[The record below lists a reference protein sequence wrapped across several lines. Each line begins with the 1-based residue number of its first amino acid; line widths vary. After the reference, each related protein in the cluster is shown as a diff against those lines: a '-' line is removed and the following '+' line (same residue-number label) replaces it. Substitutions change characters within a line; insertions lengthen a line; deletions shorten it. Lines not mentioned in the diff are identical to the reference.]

1 MKVIVGKT
9 EFTVA
14 LDAFIAIFIPKFVEI
29 NNSKFWVII
38 SSYSIISVNELFSK
52 CKTKIKDVVDLFHEV
67 FPNDRLVTG
76 LEAKKYPPYNN
87 FKDTDEKIEYGILV
101 NEKVEPY
108 SLIIAIAAGTVRDGI
123 TCNFLHLD
131 ESQFCTTED
140 FGSLQSFGAS
150 SNPVTMLT
158 GIESQNTNNAQYE
171 MKQFGKELV
180 DRYTIPFPL
189 AYKTI
194 NLTHIDRALD
204 ALKFFINVKVKKL
217 GLNSTEVATNYMM
230 RSDILNGRFLTKEYM
245 ERNNM
250 LTTDIYD
257 HKQPNVA
264 YRCLGVDFASS
275 LDHCAGVITDC
286 YIDEFG
292 EYRYEVRHVRI
303 LNPAKERISQDFI
316 AETIAT
322 MCKTYEI
329 CMILCDTSGTQQPYA
344 SALIKAIKRKN
355 INTFVVG
362 FAFSGA
368 SNKVEMMSF
377 LESVLVGQQCKLP
390 KIEYKDSDKGF
401 AHLYKELLTLKKDKD
416 TSKSQNL
423 RYYAKLPDTDDA
435 VMALALSVYCVKRV
449 EWMISKN
456 KMIDIEDKSYFPRL
470 NKFKLLSDSPT
481 NTQPIRDSYISGLF

>member
-1 MKVIVGKT
+1 M
-9 EFTVA
+9 
-14 LDAFIAIFIPKFVEI
+14 
-29 NNSKFWVII
+29 I
-38 SSYSIISVNELFSK
+38 SANYIHIDEPQYVDSIK
-52 CKTKIKDVVDLFHEV
+52 
-67 FPNDRLVTG
+67 
-76 LEAKKYPPYNN
+76 
-87 FKDTDEKIEYGILV
+87 
-101 NEKVEPY
+101 
-108 SLIIAIAAGTVRDGI
+108 
-123 TCNFLHLD
+123 
-131 ESQFCTTED
+131 
-140 FGSLQSFGAS
+140 GSTLLNFGAS
-150 SNPVTMLT
+150 SNPVLTLT
-158 GIESQNTNNAQYE
+158 GIETQDTGNMQFEYKQYGND
-171 MKQFGKELV
+171 MV
-180 DRYTIPFPL
+180 DRFTIPFPL

-194 NLTHIDRALD
+194 NLTHKDRAKD
-204 ALKFFINVKVKKL
+204 ALNFFINKVKKL
-217 GLNSTEVATNYMM
+217 GINSTEILTHFLM
-230 RSDILNGRFLTKEYM
+230 RGDILNGKFLTKEYM

-257 HKQPNVA
+257 YKQPNVA

-275 LDHCAGVITDC
+275 LDYCAGVITDC

-292 EYRYEVRHVRI
+292 EYYYEVRHVRI

-316 AETIAT
+316 AEKIAT
-322 MCKTYEI
+322 MCRTYEI
-329 CMILCDTSGTQQPYA
+329 DLIMADTSGTQQPYA

-470 NKFKLLSDSPT
+470 NKFKLLSDIKKV
-481 NTQPIRDSYISGLF
+481 PITVDSYLNGLF